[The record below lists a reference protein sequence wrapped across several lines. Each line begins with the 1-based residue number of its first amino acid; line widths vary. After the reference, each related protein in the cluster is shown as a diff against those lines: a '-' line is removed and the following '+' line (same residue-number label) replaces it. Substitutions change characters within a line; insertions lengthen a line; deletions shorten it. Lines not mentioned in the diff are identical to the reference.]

1 VLGELCVERDGERLR
16 LPPSRRTRAL
26 LAYLVLEPRE
36 HTRDRLV
43 SLLWELSDD
52 PRAALRWC
60 LSRLRPVVDDES
72 RKRLLA
78 DRERVRLD
86 LSAVDFDLARG
97 LALAERGLASGS
109 RAALELALE
118 AFRGE
123 LLEGLELA
131 EAFRFQAWC
140 TAQREAARRLHAQLL
155 RALLDRVAGEPEEE
169 LQILRRLLE
178 LEPADEGAHRQ
189 AMRLLVALGRPR
201 QALAE
206 YDLCRDVLRS
216 CLGAAPAAET
226 EALRRALAPSP
237 APRPAPSAPIPR
249 AFPRF
254 LPRRAPQGAAP
265 GISVGSKGRLQ
276 MIDETKLNEFMG
288 KAVGDIG
295 AAMSAALVVIGDELG
310 LYKALANSPATP
322 QELAQRTGTIER
334 YVREWLNNQ
343 AASGYVAYDPKT
355 TKYSLSEEQAMAFAQ
370 EGSPA
375 FLPGAFQ
382 VIAACFAG
390 GKKVAERF
398 RTGGGV
404 EWGDHDACLF
414 AGTERFFRPGYAAHL
429 VSEWLPALPGVV
441 DKLNRGGAVA
451 DVGCGHGA
459 STILMAQA
467 FPKAKLFGFDLHEGS
482 IAAARKRAQEAGVGE
497 RARFEVASASLFP
510 GKGYDLVAHFDCLH
524 DLGDPVGAARRV
536 QETLAPD
543 GSWMVVEP
551 FANDRPEQNHNPVGR
566 VFYAASTMLC
576 VPNSLAS
583 EGPAL
588 GAQAGEARLRE
599 VATAAG
605 FKSFRRVAQT
615 PFNLVFEARL

>member
-189 AMRLLVALGRPR
+189 AMRLARSP
-201 QALAE
+201 E
-206 YDLCRDVLRS
+206 RD
-216 CLGAAPAAET
+216 
-226 EALRRALAPSP
+226 
-237 APRPAPSAPIPR
+237 
-249 AFPRF
+249 
-254 LPRRAPQGAAP
+254 
-265 GISVGSKGRLQ
+265 
-276 MIDETKLNEFMG
+276 
-288 KAVGDIG
+288 
-295 AAMSAALVVIGDELG
+295 
-310 LYKALANSPATP
+310 
-322 QELAQRTGTIER
+322 
-334 YVREWLNNQ
+334 
-343 AASGYVAYDPKT
+343 
-355 TKYSLSEEQAMAFAQ
+355 EQA
-370 EGSPA
+370 
-375 FLPGAFQ
+375 
-382 VIAACFAG
+382 
-390 GKKVAERF
+390 
-398 RTGGGV
+398 
-404 EWGDHDACLF
+404 H
-414 AGTERFFRPGYAAHL
+414 
-429 VSEWLPALPGVV
+429 
-441 DKLNRGGAVA
+441 
-451 DVGCGHGA
+451 
-459 STILMAQA
+459 
-467 FPKAKLFGFDLHEGS
+467 
-482 IAAARKRAQEAGVGE
+482 
-497 RARFEVASASLFP
+497 
-510 GKGYDLVAHFDCLH
+510 
-524 DLGDPVGAARRV
+524 RRV
-536 QETLAPD
+536 
-543 GSWMVVEP
+543 
-551 FANDRPEQNHNPVGR
+551 
-566 VFYAASTMLC
+566 
-576 VPNSLAS
+576 
-583 EGPAL
+583 
-588 GAQAGEARLRE
+588 
-599 VATAAG
+599 
-605 FKSFRRVAQT
+605 
-615 PFNLVFEARL
+615 